1 MVLTKKQLLSIA
13 GVAAAIV
20 AVSFAAP
27 DNAHAWLFDWDKF
40 KQPGRGAPEVDP
52 STISS
57 IVALALGGFA
67 VLGDKP
73 RRR

>member
-1 MVLTKKQLLSIA
+1 MVSTKKLL
-13 GVAAAIV
+13 GVVAIAAAV
-20 AVSFAAP
+20 FDVSFATP
-27 DNAHAWLFDWDKF
+27 DSAHAWLFHFYK
-40 KQPGRGAPEVDP
+40 PGRSAPEVDP

-67 VLGDKP
+67 VLGDKL